1 MILTKHFIERKEER
15 NIEIPPITKLVTT
28 IPADRK
34 EWKKRNQG
42 KSYISVDIF
51 EDGTR
56 IVRKS
61 NIFIT
66 IFKK

>member
-1 MILTKHFIERKEER
+1 MILTKHFMERKEER
-15 NIEIPPITKLVTT
+15 HIDIPPPTKLITT

-34 EWKKRNQG
+34 EWEKRNQG

-56 IVRKS
+56 IVRKN